1 MTATVLVIAAGLAIL
16 LVLAAHLRRRRP
28 GQPHQ
33 PRDYRCLNCGDRFR
47 QEPEAIQHATYCLPR
62 SKP

>member
-1 MTATVLVIAAGLAIL
+1 MTATILAIATTLAVL

-28 GQPHQ
+28 GQPSQ

-47 QEPEAIQHATYCLPR
+47 QEPEAIRHATYCLPR

>member
-1 MTATVLVIAAGLAIL
+1 MTAALLAIAAGLAIL

-28 GQPHQ
+28 GQPSQ
-33 PRDYRCLNCGDRFR
+33 PRDYRCLRCGDRFL
-47 QEPEAIQHATYCLPR
+47 QEPEAIHHATHCLPR

>member
-1 MTATVLVIAAGLAIL
+1 MTATVIAAGLAIL
-16 LVLAAHLRRRRP
+16 LVLATHLRRRRP
-28 GQPHQ
+28 GQPSQ
-33 PRDYRCLNCGDRFR
+33 PRDYRCLNCGDRFL

>member
-1 MTATVLVIAAGLAIL
+1 MTAAILVIAAGLAIL

-28 GQPHQ
+28 GQPSQ
-33 PRDYRCLNCGDRFR
+33 PRDWRCLNCGDRFF
-47 QEPEAIQHATYCLPR
+47 QEPEAIRHATYCLPR

>member
-1 MTATVLVIAAGLAIL
+1 MTATVLVIAAGLATL

-28 GQPHQ
+28 GQPSQ
-33 PRDYRCLNCGDRFR
+33 PRDYRCLNCGDRFL
-47 QEPEAIQHATYCLPR
+47 QEPEAIQHITCLPR

>member
-1 MTATVLVIAAGLAIL
+1 MTASLIAIAAGLAIL

-28 GQPHQ
+28 GQPSQ
-33 PRDYRCLNCGDRFR
+33 PRDYRCLNCGDRFL